1 MVPPPC
7 PGAAPH
13 PQALFWLCWG
23 RHGATWPLGKLA
35 ALASVVS
42 AGKSLAWSWGGGGVC
57 LSTQASP
64 APAPLSHGCQ
74 MRTRKLL
81 TLEKCS
87 LLACKSPSLG
97 SKATVPSVVGMEP
110 GGARG
115 LGAGSSGTPC
125 PPPPGGR
132 FGLVELEGPPI
143 SPLKVSKREPEP
155 EERCGWWGPWAI
167 LVPAVLAPQPAAG
180 AGAARG
186 WGWRGGGGQHKLPCP
201 HPVRVTCANCAT
213 LGLVA
218 EQALLGVPWPRCPAM
233 VAVGKGPGSSSAP
246 RGAEEGFL
254 PAPFSFP
261 FVPGRAG
268 GGGGPQQPAPILPWP
283 LAASPRHSCWPR
295 SCPAAGTLWPCRG
308 LKRNKRRCG
317 GGKSSQELK

>member
-186 WGWRGGGGQHKLPCP
+186 WGWRGGGGAAQAALSPPCACDLCKLCD
-201 HPVRVTCANCAT
+201 
-213 LGLVA
+213 
-218 EQALLGVPWPRCPAM
+218 
-233 VAVGKGPGSSSAP
+233 VGSG
-246 RGAEEGFL
+246 
-254 PAPFSFP
+254 
-261 FVPGRAG
+261 GRAG
-268 GGGGPQQPAPILPWP
+268 AAGGPLAPVPSHGGCGQGARQQL
-283 LAASPRHSCWPR
+283 R
-295 SCPAAGTLWPCRG
+295 S
-308 LKRNKRRCG
+308 
-317 GGKSSQELK
+317 